1 MGMNRRN
8 VLVGL
13 GGLTVG
19 GGALFASGAFTT
31 VEAQRTVE
39 LSTTGDA
46 EALLSLADGGSQLVR
61 VESGLIRL
69 DEDELNED
77 ALTRADNAID
87 VDNNGE
93 EDVGFYVEDD
103 NNIGEGEVLNFYTN
117 SDESIVGSENAI
129 ALDSDAGET
138 TTVGVEIELRG
149 NDEDA
154 IPDEITFV
162 ADTEAYPSG

>member
-1 MGMNRRN
+1 MSRRN

-46 EALLSLADGGSQLVR
+46 QALLSLADGGSQLVS

-87 VDNNGE
+87 VENNGD
-93 EDVGFYVEDD
+93 EDVGFYVENDV
-103 NNIGEGEVLNFYTN
+103 NIGGGEVLNFYTD

-129 ALDSDAGET
+129 ALDSDATGPT
-138 TTVGVEIELRG
+138 TIGVEVELRD
-149 NDEDA
+149 NNEDD
-154 IPDEITFV
+154 IPGDITFV